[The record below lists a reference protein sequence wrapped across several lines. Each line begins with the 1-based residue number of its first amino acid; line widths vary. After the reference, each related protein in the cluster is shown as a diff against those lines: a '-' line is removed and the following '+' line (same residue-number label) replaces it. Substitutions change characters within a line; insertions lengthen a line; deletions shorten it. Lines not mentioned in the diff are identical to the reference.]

1 MVLRFRF
8 LFLLFIHFFKRTIGI
23 LDENTLE
30 FRVLFNDV
38 DIKRMS
44 SDRYLPIMDLGRINI
59 ILQAGLLR
67 SFIKNKWVPVSRIA
81 TIRYKYPLKLFQKY
95 TLKSKIIY
103 WDEEW
108 VWTEHLFQRNG
119 KTTTV
124 GITKIT
130 FLGPDGMVPISDV
143 IGAYGHP
150 VSKIEM
156 PDVINK
162 LMKVEL
168 SLKDYQ

>member
-23 LDENTLE
+23 MDANTLE

-67 SFIKNKWVPVSRIA
+67 SFIKNKWVPVSRVA
-81 TIRYKYPLKLFQKY
+81 TIRYKYPLKFFQKY
-95 TLKSKIIY
+95 TLTSRIIY

-143 IGAYGHP
+143 IEAYGHP
-150 VSKIEM
+150 VSRIEI
-156 PDVINK
+156 PDVINE

-168 SLKDYQ
+168 SLKDL